1 MAHKPITS
9 KELESVLSKDEA
21 AFLPTDPLTRP
32 NAVLE
37 RARTIQKESARESI
51 ATDTPAKPDKT
62 TLWRAQTVLKEHGIP
77 FKKDDFASIND
88 GLKHYQQEIGLA
100 GVGFMSNGKMDPI
113 TSRIAQKEILEN
125 NLDVGAAVPTRVKA
139 EPPKVAD
146 HHEPGKRVKVTLAA
160 PKAPAQAPAEDH
172 HFVDPQ
178 KFKVFLENIKP
189 TLPAETMASVW
200 EAIAKRNFVPERTP
214 DHTMQA
220 MQPGGLHEGV
230 VNMPASLL
238 NRPETTPG
246 AKAAPATVR
255 PVVSK
260 PS

>member
-9 KELESVLSKDEA
+9 KELESVLSNDEK

-88 GLKHYQQEIGLA
+88 GLKKYQQEIGLA

-113 TSRIAQKEILEN
+113 TNRIAQKEILEN
-125 NLDVGAAVPTRVKA
+125 NLDVAAAVPTRVKA
-139 EPPKVAD
+139 EPPKVAEKT
-146 HHEPGKRVKVTLAA
+146 EPAKRVHVTLAA
-160 PKAPAQAPAEDH
+160 PKAAAQAPAEDH
-172 HFVDPQ
+172 HFVDPH
-178 KFKVFLENIKP
+178 KLKVFLSNIKP
-189 TLPAETMASVW
+189 ALSGDTLASVW
-200 EAIAKRNFVPERTP
+200 DSVAKRNFMPGRTP
-214 DHTMQA
+214 DAA
-220 MQPGGLHEGV
+220 MEKMSPTEGLV
-230 VNMPASLL
+230 SMPDSLL
-238 NRPETTPG
+238 RAPAAAPA
-246 AKAAPATVR
+246 AKAAPLR
-255 PVVSK
+255 PVSHK